1 MYKNILLFF
10 LIVTPSVVFAQKTK
24 KVSAAITEPLLD
36 SYTVGTFKEQ
46 LLRKAQIQALA
57 DQFGTNLSSSTDLQV
72 NNSSTDLMSLNTSTV
87 KGEWIKTTNLSY
99 EWFIETIDGEQTV
112 YLKCAVSGK
121 GREITTPNIKIE
133 SATLSCNQ
141 SSDCETNE
149 FKEGQSLYVSFK
161 SPKDGYV
168 SVFMR
173 EEGIVYRLFPYSS
186 LKGEQGDALKIES
199 DKEYIL
205 FDPQKASDFENL
217 SSRQIDE
224 LQLSTMGKDKLFNRL
239 YVIYSP
245 TPFTKPILE
254 TGQGGIKTIS
264 PEEFQSWLT
273 TNKGNNTD
281 FQDKLLYFTIE
292 K

>member
-1 MYKNILLFF
+1 MF
-10 LIVTPSVVFAQKTK
+10 LIIFPSLVFGQKTK
-24 KVSAAITEPLLD
+24 KVSSTITEPLLD
-36 SYTVGTFKEQ
+36 SYTVGSFKEQ

-87 KGEWIKTTNLSY
+87 KGEWIKTTSLSY

-133 SATLSCNQ
+133 AATLSCNQ
-141 SSDCETNE
+141 LGNCETNN

-173 EEGIVYRLFPYSS
+173 EEGVVYRLFPYSS
-186 LKGEQGDALKIES
+186 LKGDQGDALKIMS

-205 FDPQKASDFENL
+205 FDPQKASDFDNL
-217 SSRQIDE
+217 SSRQVDE

-254 TGQGGIKTIS
+254 TGQGGIKTIN